1 MFRFIQWICL
11 LLFLFYFFFY
21 KIKTILPACILN
33 LIPPCAKNL
42 PKRSWISTTLKFTDT
57 GTWTCW
63 FRRSIYWSIP
73 KQNYQSRKGTWN
85 RYIQRVLQREECSWF
100 DYSKWRKSF
109 NNSALAQKPVM
120 KCKILLIS
128 VFKLFWIVLNFSMV
142 HFTTEEWFHLFGIRS
157 NSLIWII

>member
-1 MFRFIQWICL
+1 M
-11 LLFLFYFFFY
+11 
-21 KIKTILPACILN
+21 LN
-33 LIPPCAKNL
+33 LIPQCAKNL
-42 PKRSWISTTLKFTDT
+42 PKRSWISITLKFTDT

-109 NNSALAQKPVM
+109 NNTALAQKPVM
-120 KCKILLIS
+120 KCKILLIY
-128 VFKLFWIVLNFSMV
+128 VFKLFWISA
-142 HFTTEEWFHLFGIRS
+142 WY
-157 NSLIWII
+157 NSLPRNDSTFLESVQTPWFESYNKDNWQNGSRGTCN

>member
-1 MFRFIQWICL
+1 M
-11 LLFLFYFFFY
+11 
-21 KIKTILPACILN
+21 LN
-33 LIPPCAKNL
+33 LIPQCAKNL

-120 KCKILLIS
+120 KCKILLIY